1 MASGDRFLALQSIK
15 LKILAC
21 VALATILAGAMRVAC
36 GTECAPG
43 AFFVAESGAPAGDAV
58 LASNAYE
65 RSSGRSVGDGHY
77 DFLVADVA
85 QATRHELA
93 SGRAAVW
100 TVTRGGDDGGAA
112 VLASDGESAAWE
124 ARYPAFGDYVV
135 RAAVDGELAASAE
148 VAARR
153 VRRELRQLD
162 ADELERYLAAIEI
175 LTTVDDDEGLRRY
188 GPAYRSVAW
197 FVREHL
203 YGAADRSCD
212 HWHDGAGFVN
222 HHVGITWQFEN
233 ALAAVDATLAAHYW
247 DYTIDAAALMNHWPQ
262 SHIFRDAW
270 FGSASPGNDEH
281 VVDAG
286 RFAYARV
293 LQGTNYSGVTNPYGL
308 LRSPWN
314 TNKVPFLG
322 RSGYVVG
329 QQAGGYKSLPNC
341 ADFADT
347 LATAA
352 AGGGLGEIQSAINGF
367 LHGPVHIMIGGLWGL
382 DDDIWGPR
390 TRDDDHVDTFG
401 RNADLSAVTM
411 FLFAKFMWRQ
421 GIVRCPT
428 TCAADAPQESCLCHC
443 PAAVRE
449 KVAPPDGDAAA
460 VLAAAGAER
469 LTNYLPRD
477 PDGNFLDTIL
487 DGLDHETLLDAL
499 CRVGFPG
506 EMFTSAAPQDPTFWP
521 LHGNAERF
529 LQYVRLLMATGDVAI
544 DDSWAYHH
552 VKAASDTHVVC
563 DWAGVDERDAAAMP
577 ACGAAICPG
586 HGELDLLPFDDL
598 LPGNAAPSN
607 ADFFKATLPGKA
619 SPMPY
624 VYDSLAY
631 WPGCA
636 GDNLVDAESR
646 PARDA
651 AERRRRLRPS
661 DS

>member
-1 MASGDRFLALQSIK
+1 
-15 LKILAC
+15 
-21 VALATILAGAMRVAC
+21 
-36 GTECAPG
+36 
-43 AFFVAESGAPAGDAV
+43 
-58 LASNAYE
+58 
-65 RSSGRSVGDGHY
+65 
-77 DFLVADVA
+77 
-85 QATRHELA
+85 
-93 SGRAAVW
+93 
-100 TVTRGGDDGGAA
+100 
-112 VLASDGESAAWE
+112 
-124 ARYPAFGDYVV
+124 
-135 RAAVDGELAASAE
+135 
-148 VAARR
+148 
-153 VRRELRQLD
+153 
-162 ADELERYLAAIEI
+162 
-175 LTTVDDDEGLRRY
+175 
-188 GPAYRSVAW
+188 
-197 FVREHL
+197 
-203 YGAADRSCD
+203 
-212 HWHDGAGFVN
+212 
-222 HHVGITWQFEN
+222 
-233 ALAAVDATLAAHYW
+233 
-247 DYTIDAAALMNHWPQ
+247 
-262 SHIFRDAW
+262 
-270 FGSASPGNDEH
+270 
-281 VVDAG
+281 
-286 RFAYARV
+286 
-293 LQGTNYSGVTNPYGL
+293 
-308 LRSPWN
+308 
-314 TNKVPFLG
+314 
-322 RSGYVVG
+322 
-329 QQAGGYKSLPNC
+329 
-341 ADFADT
+341 

-390 TRDDDHVDTFG
+390 TRDDDHVDAIG
-401 RNADLSAVTM
+401 RTADLSAVTM

-449 KVAPPDGDAAA
+449 RVAPPGGAAAA

-636 GDNLVDAESR
+636 GDSLVDAESR
-646 PARDA
+646 APRDA
-651 AERRRRLRPS
+651 AERRRRLRPR